1 MRQRS
6 DVQHNIDNNEHRQ
19 QYCAIMI
26 QCDRGDKYGYN
37 GNCITI
43 YKCIK
48 LTCGTP

>member
-6 DVQHNIDNNEHRQ
+6 DVQHNIDNEHRQ
-19 QYCAIMI
+19 QYCTIMI
-26 QCDRGDKYGYN
+26 QWSRSDKYGYN
-37 GNCITI
+37 GDCIAI